1 MRMWSFSPTMR
12 RAAPAGTSR
21 GPAGAARIRR
31 ATPKAGHC
39 RPTRG
44 PARARG
50 GAAGCLRR
58 PQSTRST
65 STCIAARVRI
75 STVANTARLSRARTP
90 PPLAQRTWGDQSARP
105 LRASR
110 AELRSASR
118 THKARTHAPTRVLP
132 RAGER
137 SAATAGPGFPPIV
150 RRDCGPW
157 YPAHCPPR
165 VSPRAGER
173 SAATAGPGIPL
184 RALVR
189 AEAWYPAPCPPRLPT
204 AGG

>member
-118 THKARTHAPTRVLP
+118 PHNARTHARTHR
-132 RAGER
+132 RGCHR
-137 SAATAGPGFPPIV
+137 RRGRGIPPLV
-150 RRDCGPW
+150 CRDCGPW
-157 YPAHCPPR
+157 YPAHWPRRLPAAASGSNPPR
-165 VSPRAGER
+165 RCGRCGACDAHV
-173 SAATAGPGIPL
+173 
-184 RALVR
+184 
-189 AEAWYPAPCPPRLPT
+189 
-204 AGG
+204 